1 MKMTGVEK
9 RTLKSDTQ
17 HERLAVRLNEAQV
30 ISGLSRSGLYRLGD
44 QAVVIPS
51 FTGDGVALAL
61 ASGSLAARMWLNGES
76 SDTYQR
82 RFAHDVSAQM
92 RSAVA
97 IHRLALARVWRPWL
111 MIMCGMWPGLI
122 SFVAQQTRVAALTDS
137 GYAL

>member
-1 MKMTGVEK
+1 
-9 RTLKSDTQ
+9 
-17 HERLAVRLNEAQV
+17 
-30 ISGLSRSGLYRLGD
+30 
-44 QAVVIPS
+44 
-51 FTGDGVALAL
+51 
-61 ASGSLAARMWLNGES
+61 MWLNGDS

-97 IHRLALARVWRPWL
+97 IHRLVLTQLWRPWL
-111 MIMCGMWPGLI
+111 VTTCGIWPGLM